1 MPRCTAPLVSL
12 AAAGTLIPGLTFRQ
26 RGGVTILERTP
37 AHAAPHSQIAHAR
50 QLCTTALATRWPE
63 LPDSDRTS
71 WNQIV
76 PWAGPTPYHA
86 YLHINLSRI
95 FKGLPT
101 STRWP
106 IQYIDPPANLSAVTA
121 WYSPNHARFY
131 INSPTIAPRDF
142 DVAWR
147 TQTLPARRSPYT
159 LVGIWNR
166 HGQSGNHRH
175 DETNIPPGTWYYYF
189 TGYRTAYG
197 QYPGLGWYTVTIPAP

>member
-12 AAAGTLIPGLTFRQ
+12 AAAGTLIPGLTFRK

-37 AHAAPHSQIAHAR
+37 AHAAPHSQLAYAR
-50 QLCTTALATRWPE
+50 QLCTTALAQRWRE
-63 LPDSDRTS
+63 LEDSHRTS

-86 YLHINLSRI
+86 YLHTNLSRI

-106 IQYIDPPANLSAVTA
+106 IQYQTPAYNLAGVNA

-131 INSPTIAPRDF
+131 INSAGGAPRDF

-147 TQTLPARRSPYT
+147 TKTYPPKTTPYT
-159 LVGIWNR
+159 LAAIWNN
-166 HGQSGNHRH
+166 HGLAGMHSH

-189 TGYRTAYG
+189 NGFHNDYG
-197 QYPGLGWYTVTIPAP
+197 QYTGLGWYTVTIPAP